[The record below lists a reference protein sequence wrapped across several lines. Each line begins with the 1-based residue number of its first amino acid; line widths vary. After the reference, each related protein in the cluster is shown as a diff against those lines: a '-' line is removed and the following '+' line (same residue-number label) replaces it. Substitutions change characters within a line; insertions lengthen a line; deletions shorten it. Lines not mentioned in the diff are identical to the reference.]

1 MLMQNKPSPVQHPS
15 NREDSSVVS
24 SGTALLGAVET
35 STASSFV
42 TTSLGAS

>member
-1 MLMQNKPSPVQHPS
+1 MQNKPSPVQHPS

-24 SGTALLGAVET
+24 SGTALLGLVET
-35 STASSFV
+35 STASFG